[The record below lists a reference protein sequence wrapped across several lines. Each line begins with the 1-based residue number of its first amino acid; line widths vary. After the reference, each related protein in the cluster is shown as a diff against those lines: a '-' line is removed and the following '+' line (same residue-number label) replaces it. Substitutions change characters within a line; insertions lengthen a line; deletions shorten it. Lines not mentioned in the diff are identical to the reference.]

1 MKRKYWSYFG
11 IIQILGLLGYFEAM
25 YLFQDGLFWLV
36 SLCLLL
42 PGSLVFL
49 PGMLYAAFQPNPP
62 HVVETPVLPLYIA
75 TFALNILFFYV
86 LLRVLARRRNTNL
99 TARPGVSKAPV

>member
-1 MKRKYWSYFG
+1 MNRKYWCYFG
-11 IIQILGLLGYFEAM
+11 IVQVLGLLGYFEAM
-25 YLFQDGLFWLV
+25 YLLQDGLVWLF

-49 PGMLYAAFQPNPP
+49 PGMLYAAFQPSPA

-75 TFALNILFFYV
+75 TFGLNILFFYF
-86 LLRVLARRRNTNL
+86 LLRVLAGRTSAKLAGRFR
-99 TARPGVSKAPV
+99 VS